1 VDEHYAAFV
10 ATHTDSLLRTAQWDA
25 VLISRDSGEIEGSVG
40 GALPIPA
47 ALLGATP
54 QPVPDVTLIVEFGAS
69 GVPTGPVTSSAAKA
83 HACLGYDLVPDSQ
96 GGSSFEVRLLVAAN
110 ATNAAIAAVR
120 ALPGVGQ
127 PRVAGR
133 AAYDRKPDVTG
144 ATTIAC

>member
-47 ALLGATP
+47 ALLGAT
-54 QPVPDVTLIVEFGAS
+54 LIVEFGAS
-69 GVPTGPVTSSAAKA
+69 GVPTGPVTSAAAISSAAKA